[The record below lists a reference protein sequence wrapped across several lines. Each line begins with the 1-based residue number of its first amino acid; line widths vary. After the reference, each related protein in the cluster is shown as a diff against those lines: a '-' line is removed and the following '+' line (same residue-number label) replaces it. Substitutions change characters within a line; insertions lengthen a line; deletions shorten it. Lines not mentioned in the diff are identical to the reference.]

1 MPIVSVN
8 LSPAAYALYENA
20 MQTRTGSAMTSR
32 AILYFASR
40 DMLHEHED
48 GPSVELGDTR
58 RSVTGDVLVWTKTKG
73 RPAQWE
79 VSGIDG

>member
-1 MPIVSVN
+1 
-8 LSPAAYALYENA
+8 
-20 MQTRTGSAMTSR
+20 
-32 AILYFASR
+32 
-40 DMLHEHED
+40 MLHEHED